1 MGKNFFAKIANLIN
15 GTNSDSESVPQSD
28 NKFSNSIDK
37 KGDLLNAVI
46 STLKSNYA
54 GTKISLKDYS
64 LTLWIDDNL
73 FYNSL
78 MLDKFQDVLIT
89 TIIDELGIEFGSI
102 EIGSGAISDSST
114 TKIMDCCY
122 LCVQPIMSVQ
132 AISKAI
138 ISQVPGNGS
147 LIEECVN
154 IDSQEIQE
162 LPGHRYNIG
171 CGKHPILSDNSHRE
185 NQIAIKSNILS
196 KESFQ

>member
-1 MGKNFFAKIANLIN
+1 MGKNFFAKIADLIN
-15 GTNSDSESVPQSD
+15 GSHTDGESIPQSN
-28 NKFSNSIDK
+28 NKSGNSIDK

-54 GTKISLKDYS
+54 GTKISLKEYS
-64 LTLWIDDNL
+64 LFLWIDDNL

-89 TIIDELGIEFGSI
+89 TIIDELGIEFGSV
-102 EIGSGAISDSST
+102 EINSGPISDSST

-138 ISQVPGNGS
+138 ISQWVFN
-147 LIEECVN
+147 
-154 IDSQEIQE
+154 
-162 LPGHRYNIG
+162 
-171 CGKHPILSDNSHRE
+171 
-185 NQIAIKSNILS
+185 
-196 KESFQ
+196 